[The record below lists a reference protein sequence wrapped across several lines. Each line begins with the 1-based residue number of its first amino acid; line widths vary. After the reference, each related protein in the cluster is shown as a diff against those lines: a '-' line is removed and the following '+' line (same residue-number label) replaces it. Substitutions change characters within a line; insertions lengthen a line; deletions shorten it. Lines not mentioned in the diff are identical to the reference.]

1 MWFRSPVNAIAKR
14 SVGIAY
20 SCFDF
25 SFQRLFNCIYCP
37 SLVKLTWLIIADLLV
52 INFIHL
58 FTILCKSKVS
68 MNTKQYLTVFI
79 SGLLFGLGL
88 GFSQMIDRGRVIGF
102 LDLAGVWDPTLLFV
116 LGGAVTVTLISFRF
130 VLKLPHPLLDDKF
143 YLPTQKNI
151 DSSLVV
157 GSAIFGIGWGISGY
171 CPGPGITALV
181 LGIFNPV
188 LFLIGLIIGSL
199 TYKFYRDFNQ

>member
-1 MWFRSPVNAIAKR
+1 
-14 SVGIAY
+14 
-20 SCFDF
+20 
-25 SFQRLFNCIYCP
+25 
-37 SLVKLTWLIIADLLV
+37 
-52 INFIHL
+52 
-58 FTILCKSKVS
+58 

-88 GFSQMIDRGRVIGF
+88 GFSQMIDRERVIGF

-199 TYKFYRDFNQ
+199 TYKFYRDFNNQESNVNN